1 MWPQSETDTQ
11 PLGQC
16 RDLPTRS
23 PLSQLDSPPLSPGVQ
38 GSDGDIFLV
47 GKWQL
52 LIDCCAGRE
61 GGGRHSSDLETEIQ

>member
-1 MWPQSETDTQ
+1 MESR

-16 RDLPTRS
+16 RDLPTQS
-23 PLSQLDSPPLSPGVQ
+23 PLSQLGSLPSPGVQ

-52 LIDCCAGRE
+52 LIECCAGRE
-61 GGGRHSSDLETEIQ
+61 GGGRHSRDLETEIQ